1 MPFTSSV
8 LPGLRW
14 AFLSETDNQ
23 YRYVGFVEMCSN
35 IANDEEIYDKM
46 GDKGK

>member
-1 MPFTSSV
+1 VPFTSSV

-23 YRYVGFVEMCSN
+23 YR
-35 IANDEEIYDKM
+35 
-46 GDKGK
+46 